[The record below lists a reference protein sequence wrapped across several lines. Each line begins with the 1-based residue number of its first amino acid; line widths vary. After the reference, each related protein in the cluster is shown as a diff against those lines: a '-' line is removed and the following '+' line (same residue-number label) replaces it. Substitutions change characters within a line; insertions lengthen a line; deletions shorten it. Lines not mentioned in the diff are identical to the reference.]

1 MRAVTAEHQQA
12 APPAPPAQEGKSYAS
27 VEEEV
32 DRIFSSSQ
40 ETRGRDVE
48 GLIPVQS
55 RVPQRYRAIIPYE
68 YFNRIQ
74 SATCDS
80 ILSTNKNIVISAPT
94 VVLPFPC
101 EE

>member
-1 MRAVTAEHQQA
+1 MRAVTADHLQA
-12 APPAPPAQEGKSYAS
+12 APPAPSALEAKPFPSA
-27 VEEEV
+27 EEEV
-32 DRIFSSSQ
+32 ETIFSSSQ

-94 VVLPFPC
+94 VGLFFLY
-101 EE
+101 ER

>member
-12 APPAPPAQEGKSYAS
+12 APPAPPAQEAKSYPS